1 MELQQEV
8 SAALNLQPETTA
20 TETVTQQS
28 EVQTATPTPEAQP
41 QQVQTQEQ
49 TTQTENPV
57 RQLRQQYD
65 KASALLKRIA
75 ESKGLTVDELAN
87 SLQDEEDKK
96 RAQSL
101 NIPLEV
107 QQQMRSQEEKIKN
120 LELQNLRND
129 FDIRANRL
137 KAEYQLNEN
146 QIIDFAETAKK
157 AGFNI
162 FTPGVDLVTLYRA
175 MNYDTLTADLRN
187 TIRQEVL
194 AELQNSNAN
203 VINNIPG
210 TQQPTANNSGNDM
223 NANDFMASLFQ
234 NLGR

>member
-8 SAALNLQPETTA
+8 GAALNLQSEQPE
-20 TETVTQQS
+20 
-28 EVQTATPTPEAQP
+28 QTA
-41 QQVQTQEQ
+41 QVQTDTPQVEATPAPEQTQ
-49 TTQTENPV
+49 TTQEQNTQSENPV

-96 RAQSL
+96 QAQSL

-107 QQQMRSQEEKIKN
+107 QQRMRTQEEKIKN
-120 LELQNLRND
+120 LEMQNLKND
-129 FDIRANRL
+129 FDNRANRL
-137 KAEYQLNEN
+137 KAEFQLNEN
-146 QIIDFAETAKK
+146 QIIDFAESAKK

-162 FTPGVDLVTLYRA
+162 FTPGMDLITLYRV
-175 MNYDTLTADLRN
+175 MNYDTLSTNLRN
-187 TIRQEVL
+187 SIRQEVL
-194 AELQNSNAN
+194 TELQNGNAN

-210 TQQPTANNSGNDM
+210 TQQPSVSSGNDI
-223 NANDFMASLFQ
+223 NANEFMASLFQ
-234 NLGR
+234 NLGK